1 MTKQNLSFNHILKIL
16 RPHQWV
22 KNILVFTPMLLSH
35 NIDIYNF
42 ILSIKAFIIFS
53 LTASSI
59 YIIND
64 IIDVKSDKNHPF
76 KKYRPYAAGLI
87 STNQCNVLVLI
98 LLSFCTLLLISTNKE
113 FFFLVFFYFIISNL
127 YTFFFKKIII
137 IDLLILS
144 VLYTSRI
151 LGGGFITDIYVSNW
165 LLSFSIF
172 FFISLASVK
181 RLIEIVNTKRIKKK
195 FLLGR
200 GYSIKN
206 RKIIYK
212 IANITSWISI
222 LILIFY
228 INSSQVTQLYAVP
241 NILWI
246 VCAVMFFWITRI
258 IYISHKGK
266 IKDDPIAFAITDII
280 SYLCLFIILFIFW
293 LGNTILIL

>member
-1 MTKQNLSFNHILKIL
+1 MTKQNLSFTHFFKIL

-35 NIDIYNF
+35 NFDIYNF

-53 LTASSI
+53 ITASSI
-59 YIIND
+59 YIVND

-87 STNQCNVLVLI
+87 TTNQCNVLILI
-98 LLSFCTLLLISTNKE
+98 LLILCTLLLISTNKE
-113 FFFLVFFYFIISNL
+113 FFFLIFFYFVISNL

-144 VLYTSRI
+144 ALYTSRI
-151 LGGGFITDIYVSNW
+151 LGGGFITDIYVSYW

-181 RLIEIVNTKRIKKK
+181 RLIELVNLNRFKKK
-195 FLLGR
+195 FLHGR
-200 GYSIKN
+200 GYSIQD
-206 RKIIYK
+206 RKVIYR
-212 IANITSWISI
+212 IASYTSWISI

-228 INSSQVTQLYAVP
+228 INSPQVTQLYTIP

-258 IYISHKGK
+258 IYVSNKGE
-266 IKDDPIAFAITDII
+266 IKDDPIVFAITDKI
-280 SYLCLFIILFIFW
+280 SYLCVLIILFIFW
-293 LGNTILIL
+293 LGNTI

>member
-1 MTKQNLSFNHILKIL
+1 MTKQNLLFTQIFKIL

-22 KNILVFTPMLLSH
+22 KNILVFTPMVLSH
-35 NIDIYNF
+35 NFDIYNV
-42 ILSIKAFIIFS
+42 ILSIKAFIVFS

-64 IIDVKSDKNHPF
+64 IIDVEFDKNHPF
-76 KKYRPYAAGLI
+76 KKYRPYAAGLV
-87 STNQCNVLVLI
+87 TKNQCIVLI
-98 LLSFCTLLLISTNKE
+98 LILLFFCTLLLINTNKE
-113 FFFLVFFYFIISNL
+113 FFFLMFFYFVISNL
-127 YTFFFKKIII
+127 YTFFFKKIVI

-144 VLYTSRI
+144 TLYTSRV
-151 LGGGFITDIYVSNW
+151 LGGGFIADIYVSYW

-181 RLIEIVNTKRIKKK
+181 RLIELINIKRVKKK

-206 RKIIYK
+206 RKNIYR
-212 IANITSWISI
+212 IASITSWISI

-228 INSSQVTQLYAVP
+228 INSPQVTQLYNMP

-246 VCAVMFFWITRI
+246 VCVVMFFWITRI
-258 IYISHKGK
+258 IYFSNNGK
-266 IKDDPIAFAITDII
+266 IKDDPIVFAITDII
-280 SYLCLFIILFIFW
+280 SYLCLLIILFVFW
-293 LGNTILIL
+293 LGNTI

>member
-1 MTKQNLSFNHILKIL
+1 
-16 RPHQWV
+16 
-22 KNILVFTPMLLSH
+22 MLLSH

-64 IIDVKSDKNHPF
+64 IIDVKFDKNHPF

-87 STNQCNVLVLI
+87 STNQCNVLILI

-206 RKIIYK
+206 KKIIYK